1 MESEAVSALGKG
13 HEKQVTVERL
23 RNGEPRL
30 PKTVHLQSQAMEPD
44 MTWDHVEAAWQ
55 EVSGLVKARW
65 SRLVD
70 DESMGFAGTKRATL
84 AHMQKRYGLRVDD
97 ARQCMGGS
105 QRRSRKA
112 GDDRRFIEDD
122 QDEDWD

>member
-1 MESEAVSALGKG
+1 
-13 HEKQVTVERL
+13 
-23 RNGEPRL
+23 
-30 PKTVHLQSQAMEPD
+30 
-44 MTWDHVEAAWQ
+44 MTWDHVEAAWR

-105 QRRSRKA
+105 QRRLGKL
-112 GDDRRFIEDD
+112 GDDRRFIEDE
-122 QDEDWD
+122 QDDDWD